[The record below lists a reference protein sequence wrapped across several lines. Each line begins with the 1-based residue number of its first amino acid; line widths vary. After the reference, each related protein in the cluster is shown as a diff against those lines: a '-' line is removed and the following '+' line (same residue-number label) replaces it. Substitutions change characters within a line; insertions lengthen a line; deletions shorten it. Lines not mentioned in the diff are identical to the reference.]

1 MPVRARIVRRADKKG
16 MSEAYLSRKST
27 ALDGRIQGQTTP
39 GGGADTFFGLLRR
52 CRKTVNSAGPANHAF
67 ATAVARYNTKN
78 NPELPPIAMSKA
90 AIEHCR
96 QRLSGANGI
105 PRRYGPGPHT
115 AAARA
120 RCNDA
125 DTTVIRGPRHYLKLA
140 TFWALFVLLAA
151 ALPLLG
157 KGRSAD
163 YGLAIQ
169 RAAPGF
175 TLTDTAGRAVALEDF
190 AGRFVYLMFGYL
202 NCPDVCHTQALLFE
216 ELNLAAGRPD
226 DLTFVFIAI
235 DPERDTRESVHAYFD
250 ERGAG
255 FISLHGDAFSDLQ
268 SLALQYHASFR
279 RNPGDPDYLI
289 DHTGVFYLLGP
300 DGRLRYTYA
309 ANQNATPRLLTDL
322 SQLRLD
328 YEQL

>member
-1 MPVRARIVRRADKKG
+1 
-16 MSEAYLSRKST
+16 
-27 ALDGRIQGQTTP
+27 
-39 GGGADTFFGLLRR
+39 
-52 CRKTVNSAGPANHAF
+52 
-67 ATAVARYNTKN
+67 
-78 NPELPPIAMSKA
+78 MSKA

-96 QRLSGANGI
+96 WMFSGAKGI
-105 PRRYGPGPHT
+105 QPRYGPGPHP

-120 RCNDA
+120 LCNDA
-125 DTTVIRGPRHYLKLA
+125 GSPVTPGARHFLKLA
-140 TFWALFVLLAA
+140 AFWALFVLLAA

-202 NCPDVCHTQALLFE
+202 NCPNVCHTQALMFE

-226 DLTFVFIAI
+226 DLPFVFIAI
-235 DPERDTRESVHAYFD
+235 DPERDTRESVQAYFD

-279 RNPGDPDYLI
+279 
-289 DHTGVFYLLGP
+289 
-300 DGRLRYTYA
+300 
-309 ANQNATPRLLTDL
+309 
-322 SQLRLD
+322 
-328 YEQL
+328 